1 MVVNCYSGFIPR
13 EHIFPTSSSEML
25 NGQMDKTILLGLH
38 WIPRMFSTARSLNY
52 FCSVRY
58 DMFCFSFSPNRISL
72 YTFCLLS
79 TVLGALGV
87 YNSSSNHRT
96 LDHKELS
103 LDSGKGIS
111 QNITTVWAFS
121 FFPCELHDFLGG
133 YAFVKV
139 FLWKRGM
146 NGCWVAKGVDCRWQS
161 LVAIQ
166 HLCPLPH
173 LRSMWIFHQVSTLL
187 RSLWNWWAVPA
198 MSPE

>member
-1 MVVNCYSGFIPR
+1 M
-13 EHIFPTSSSEML
+13 SSSEML
-25 NGQMDKTILLGLH
+25 NEQMDKMILLGLY
-38 WIPRMFSTARSLNY
+38 WIPRMFSTVRSLNY

-58 DMFCFSFSPNRISL
+58 DMFYFSFSPNRISL

-87 YNSSSNHRT
+87 YNSSFNHRT

-103 LDSGKGIS
+103 LDSRKRIS

-121 FFPCELHDFLGG
+121 FFPCELHDFLDG

-139 FLWKRGM
+139 FLWKMGM

-161 LVAIQ
+161 LVATQ
-166 HLCPLPH
+166 HFCPLAH
-173 LRSMWIFHQVSTLL
+173 LRSMGIFHQVSTLL